1 VFWRRATRSLSELSL
16 RVKETTD
23 LTPTVR
29 RFVLQDPRGFAL
41 PPYEPGAHIVVTTPA
56 GHKRSYS
63 LVDPGG
69 ARPREYVVCV
79 RRDSG
84 GRGGSVSMH
93 DDVAVG
99 ADLVV
104 SAPANRFPLQP
115 SPRYLFVAGGI
126 GITPLRAMV
135 RRLRAEGKTGVR
147 LLYLTQR
154 AEETPFLEEFD
165 GPEDTVHHSDD
176 GGLLDLWP
184 YFAVPDD
191 DVRIYCCGPA
201 PLMRTVQA
209 LTAHWRMSRIHMEEF
224 AAPHGGISL
233 PFKAVWA
240 PDGRRVDVP
249 AHLSLLAALRR
260 AGVPVASSCEAG
272 VCGTC
277 RLAVLEGEVEHRD
290 SVSTEREQLSS
301 VLACVSRARSAEIVV
316 GPYDDKG
323 SD

>member
-1 VFWRRATRSLSELSL
+1 LSELRL
-16 RVKETTD
+16 RVSGATD

-29 RFVLQDPRGFAL
+29 RFVLQDPMGFAL
-41 PPYEPGAHIVVTTPA
+41 PAYEPGAHIVVTTPA
-56 GHKRSYS
+56 GHRRSYS

-99 ADLVV
+99 TDLVV
-104 SAPANRFPLQP
+104 SAPANRFPLRP
-115 SPRYLFVAGGI
+115 SPRYLFIAGGI

-135 RRLRAEGKTGVR
+135 RRLRARGRTGVQ

-154 AEETPFLEEFD
+154 AEETPFLDEFD

-176 GGLLDLWP
+176 AGVLDLWP
-184 YFAVPDD
+184 YLAVPDD
-191 DVRIYCCGPA
+191 DVRVYCCGPA
-201 PLMRTVQA
+201 PLMRAVQA
-209 LTAHWRMSRIHMEEF
+209 MTAHWRMSRIHMEGF
-224 AAPHGGISL
+224 AAPHSPVSV
-233 PFKAVWA
+233 PFTAVWA
-240 PDGRRVDVP
+240 PDGRRVEVP

-260 AGVPVASSCEAG
+260 DGVPVASSCEAG

-277 RLAVLEGEVEHRD
+277 RLAVLDGEVDHRD
-290 SVSTEREQLSS
+290 SVLTGRERMSS
-301 VLACVSRARSAEIVV
+301 VVACVSRARTSEVVV

-323 SD
+323 SA